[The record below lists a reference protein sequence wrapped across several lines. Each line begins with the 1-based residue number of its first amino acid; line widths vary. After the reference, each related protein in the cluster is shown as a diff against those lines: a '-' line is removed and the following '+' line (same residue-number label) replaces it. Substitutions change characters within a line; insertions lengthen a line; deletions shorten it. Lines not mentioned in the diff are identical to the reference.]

1 MSQAKPTER
10 DELRAALRKAATGI
24 QTLKKKLAVYHE
36 PIAIIGMG
44 CRFPGQDATT
54 VATPAQFWHN
64 LHEGVDAISEV
75 PATRWDHAAW
85 YDADRNVPSK
95 TYVQHG
101 GFIGNIDQFSPAF
114 FGVSPREAGM
124 MDPQHRL
131 LLETAWEALES
142 ANIPPET
149 LYRQAVGVFV
159 GYQGSEY
166 VDFGNPTNLNELYA
180 ATGTTGSTAAGRIA
194 YLFGFTGPCL
204 TVDTACSSS
213 LAAVHL
219 ACQSLR
225 QGECHTALAGGV
237 NLMLS
242 PALTVLFSK
251 GQMLAPDG
259 RCKTFDAAADGYV
272 RSEGC
277 GVVTLKRLSDAQRD
291 GDLILAVI
299 RGSAMNQDGASGGLT
314 VPNGP
319 AQEQVIKAALKEA
332 GIAPEQVGYVE
343 AHGTGTAL
351 GDPIE
356 MGALGAVFGQRQQ
369 PLYVGSVK
377 TNIGHLEAAAGMAGL
392 MKLVLSLQAKEIPPN
407 LHFKQPSSRIAWHES
422 RLQVPTCVIPW
433 ALSEGQQERIA
444 GVSSFGYSGTN
455 THVVLSEAPALP
467 ISEQAD
473 GTDHDSPPQL
483 FTLSAKTPTALKAYA
498 QNYAAFLSAQ
508 SPPDAL
514 SLADV
519 CHTTHVGRS
528 HFAYRLG
535 IVASSITDLQ
545 QQLLA
550 YAANTTPAPSAS
562 GGSQRKPR
570 IAFLFTGQGSQYV
583 DMGKALYASCP
594 TFRTLLDSCEQEF
607 QRLSGQSLLAIMFP
621 VSPSNADLINDTT
634 YTQPALFAL
643 EYALAKLWQSW
654 GIEPDVL
661 IGHSV
666 GEVAAA
672 CFAGLFSLED
682 GLRLIEARARL
693 MGALPQ
699 DGAMVAL
706 LTDEASVRVALR
718 GYEDKVAIAT
728 LNSATNVVI
737 SGESVAVQAVV
748 TQLSAQG
755 VKAQPLTVSHA
766 FHSPLMEPMLDAFR
780 AVAESIRFHPANIP
794 LVSNLHG
801 CHAGAD
807 MGTAD
812 YWVRHVRQ
820 AVRFAD
826 GMTTLQTDG
835 VDVYL
840 EIGPKP
846 VLLGMA
852 SALLTQAA
860 TQPISLFSLR
870 KPGQDWQTLLASLS
884 ALYVRGATIN
894 WAAVDGNTAC
904 RKVVLPTY
912 PFQRESYW
920 LETRHTGREPQGK
933 SRAAVLPLIDTV
945 TRLPT
950 RHERV
955 YEAEISLHAY
965 PFLADH
971 QVYGQ
976 FVVPGAGHVAMLLN
990 AARLRWSGA
999 TGLVLEGVLMPQ
1011 ALVLPDAGN
1020 RTVQAI
1026 LTAGNSTDTV
1036 NLVSF
1041 ASAEADTET
1050 EVLTHLLGSVAE
1062 LTAADIG
1069 GAQPDHGFSHYQ
1081 QRCKQPLDIARV
1093 YEDFA
1098 DQHILFGA
1106 CFRWL
1111 EAAWLDTDKQAA
1123 LAKLRQPEGIAEKE
1137 LGSYQ
1142 LHPSLL
1148 DACFQVA
1155 GLALDDGT
1163 GETRLPFSIRRLV
1176 LQRPVHDAEFWCH
1189 ARQTGADS
1197 CDILLWNVRGEL
1209 LLQVEGFGV
1218 RRAPASAFQQVVW
1231 HDWLYQVGWQARAH
1245 FGLRPDY
1252 LQTSVEFHASLTDEA
1267 DRLWLAH
1274 EGASY
1279 QHLTQ
1284 ALEKLAADYILLAF
1298 SKAGHPL
1305 QAGQQYGITQ
1315 LIQRL
1320 AVTPLYERLL
1330 RRLLDILASQGV
1342 IRLDGDHVHALS
1354 DNPIS
1359 TGEIQAQVTHLAQA
1373 FADKPEFMLLNRCAP
1388 ALLEVMQGR
1397 QDPLALLF
1405 PDGDATTVNRIY
1417 TDSPSSVIMNGV
1429 IRHAI
1434 AAFVEQLPSERGVRI
1449 LEIGAGTGG
1458 TTAGILPLLPADRTQ
1473 YVFTDQGKGFLHK
1486 ASQRF
1491 AEYGFMRYQPLDIE
1505 QSPLQQGFGAYQ
1517 ADLIIASNV
1526 LHATQDLS
1534 ATLRHAR
1541 LLLQPGGRLV
1551 LFELTQRDGWVDLTF
1566 GLTES
1571 WWRCAD
1577 SRTDHPLLSGE
1588 QWSQLLQ
1595 LNGFDD
1601 VQVVERDGKSVIIA
1615 RAAEALPALSV
1626 LDAASP
1632 AAQRWLI
1639 LADKQGI
1646 GAGLAQR
1653 LQQAGQH
1660 STLLYAD
1667 QLSVSQADL
1676 PNAERVV
1683 NLWGLDIAEP
1693 QGQTNLLETVQ
1704 ASYRSILHSLQSLL
1718 QAEPPPQALW
1728 LVTRGTQSVSPEDT
1742 LEGVA
1747 QSGLWGVGKVVTLEY
1762 PEPGCVCIDLDA
1774 QADAETQIAHLYAA
1788 LTDTPPLATAK
1799 ETLVALRESGRY
1811 LARLEPSVAPA
1822 PAAEPLQCDPEASY
1836 LITGGL
1842 GGLGLQVAEKLAQ
1855 QGARHL
1861 LLSGRSSPTPAIQP
1875 QLDKLTAL
1883 GVTMT
1888 TVQADVTNR
1897 EQVKTLLQQTDS
1909 RYPLRGIVHCV
1920 GGLDDRPFLK
1930 QDWDSFTRVLSP
1942 KMQGA
1947 WNLHELTQETPL
1959 DFFVLFSSAA
1969 SLLGN
1974 QAQANYAAANAF
1986 LDGLAHYR
1994 RKRGLPA
2001 LSINWGVWS
2010 DIGIASK
2017 LAETQWDR
2025 LRAKGFAAI
2034 SPDAGIAAFD
2044 YLMTQGLPQV
2054 GVVPLHWE
2062 RYLAGQNRELA
2073 FYQHFADQLPADSQ
2087 HQATANP
2094 ATSDT
2099 IRQQI
2104 AQADPAARPLLLQQH
2119 VAAIVAKVLGM
2130 SDAGQLDIQANL
2142 SQLGLDSLM
2151 QIELTRAL
2159 SESLDIA
2166 LPATVVFDHPSVIS
2180 LSEHLA
2186 KNVLNLA
2193 VTTHDETPQTTAATQ
2208 LEAVA
2213 RTGDLPLSFVQ
2224 RRYWF
2229 HQATD
2234 PKGCFHNTPW
2244 LLQLR
2249 GRLDITCLQQC
2260 LNALVSR
2267 HEILRTTFPLVGEQ
2281 PVQHIHTPEE
2291 YPLLMVQHDLRPR
2304 LADDREQAVANLV
2317 QHELQHAPFDLAKG
2331 PLLRVNLI
2339 RRDEDHYVLLMCQ
2352 HHIINDV
2359 QSLFI
2364 LTRELWTLYQ
2374 AFQAGQT
2381 SPLLPL
2387 PVQYADY
2394 AVWQQQTLDAAGLQ
2408 RRHAYWQDWL
2418 AAGEPSLLA
2427 LPTDRPRQH
2436 PSFRASSFPYAL
2448 TPQLSAGF
2456 KQTGQQYRA
2465 SPLVM
2470 GMSALAVLLYRY
2482 SGCTDIIIGTT
2493 FSYREN
2499 RKLEVLVGPLTSV
2512 LQVRLHVQGNMPFNA
2527 LLEQTRERLQQATA
2541 HQDVPFQHIANT
2553 FQLPTTQDPSIPFF
2567 RVLMTFFPDVFERWG
2582 SDGLEVMP
2590 VEMDA
2595 PMINRPDLAV
2605 WMSEN
2610 RQSAEAFLQGLWRY
2624 REDLFDKTTVEH
2636 MAADFEHLLAAMIDR
2651 PTQSIDELP
2660 LLYGTTE

>member
-85 YDADRNVPSK
+85 YDADRNVPGK

-433 ALSEGQQERIA
+433 ALSEGQAERIA

-794 LVSNLHG
+794 LVSNLNG

-846 VLLGMA
+846 VLLSMA

-860 TQPISLFSLR
+860 TPPTSLFSLR

-894 WAAVDGNTAC
+894 WAAVDGSAAKHKIT
-904 RKVVLPTY
+904 LPTY

-933 SRAAVLPLIDTV
+933 SRATVLPLIHSV

-971 QVYGQ
+971 LVHGQ

-990 AARLRWSGA
+990 AARLRWSGT

-1098 DQHILFGA
+1098 DQHILLGA

-1142 LHPSLL
+1142 LHLSLL

-1252 LQTSVEFHASLTDEA
+1252 LQTSAEFHASLTDEA
-1267 DRLWLAH
+1267 DM
-1274 EGASY
+1274 
-1279 QHLTQ
+1279 
-1284 ALEKLAADYILLAF
+1284 
-1298 SKAGHPL
+1298 
-1305 QAGQQYGITQ
+1305 
-1315 LIQRL
+1315 
-1320 AVTPLYERLL
+1320 
-1330 RRLLDILASQGV
+1330 
-1342 IRLDGDHVHALS
+1342 
-1354 DNPIS
+1354 N
-1359 TGEIQAQVTHLAQA
+1359 
-1373 FADKPEFMLLNRCAP
+1373 
-1388 ALLEVMQGR
+1388 EV
-1397 QDPLALLF
+1397 
-1405 PDGDATTVNRIY
+1405 V
-1417 TDSPSSVIMNGV
+1417 
-1429 IRHAI
+1429 RHAV

-1517 ADLIIASNV
+1517 TDLIIASNV

-1551 LFELTQRDGWVDLTF
+1551 LFELTQRDGW
-1566 GLTES
+1566 E
-1571 WWRCAD
+1571 
-1577 SRTDHPLLSGE
+1577 
-1588 QWSQLLQ
+1588 

-1704 ASYRSILHSLQSLL
+1704 ASYRAILHSLQSLL

-1728 LVTRGTQSVSPEDT
+1728 LVTRGTQSVNPEDT

-1799 ETLVALRESGRY
+1799 ETLVALRATGRY

-1883 GVTMT
+1883 GVTVT

-2159 SESLDIA
+2159 SESLEIA

-2249 GRLDITCLQQC
+2249 GTLDIACLQQC
-2260 LNALVSR
+2260 LNELVSR

-2281 PVQHIHTPEE
+2281 PVQHIHAPAE
-2291 YPLLMVQHDLRPR
+2291 YPLLMVQHDLRTL

-2512 LQVRLHVQGNMPFNA
+2512 LQVRLHVQGNLPFNA

-2636 MAADFEHLLAAMIDR
+2636 MAADFEHLLAAMIDH